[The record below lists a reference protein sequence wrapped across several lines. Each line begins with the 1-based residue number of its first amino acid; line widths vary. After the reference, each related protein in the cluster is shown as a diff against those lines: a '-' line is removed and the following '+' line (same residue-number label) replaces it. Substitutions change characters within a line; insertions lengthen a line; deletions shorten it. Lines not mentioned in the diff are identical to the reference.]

1 MNFAPK
7 FCRSLIS
14 YCFIAVYPYFSPSL
28 LCTFELCARKI
39 TENNATTDTTV
50 QASMDGQRAEAD
62 APAETEE
69 IQNTETVQAPTDHTP
84 EALPTVLMDIAQ
96 LRTSPY
102 NPRTTYEEEGIKELA
117 ATLRESGLLHPL
129 HVRPKDGYYEII
141 TGERR
146 FHAARLLGWKQIAV
160 YVREATDAQARDMAL
175 TENLQREDMA
185 PMDEARAYKT
195 LVSEGADIYTL
206 AAKYGKSDRYIYD
219 RLKLNDLIPA
229 IADLLSRKMIGLGIA
244 LEVSKCEKFIQ
255 QDLYE
260 NHLKGS
266 AEDDTPQTGWRGKG
280 LADFRRLLQDAYTS
294 DLTRYA
300 FDKSDCLHCVHN
312 TNTYDMFAE
321 TNSCGHC
328 TDRECL
334 QAKNAAFVLEKSRAL
349 LKVDPRIVV
358 ANCSYGYT
366 NPVVRQNLEEEG
378 HTVKKV
384 GFGYRTLPA
393 EPQAPQA
400 EQFREANEYEQA
412 VVRYEMQRQ
421 EYEQTLQEA
430 LQQAEAGAIRLM
442 VSPEPTDARLIA
454 IPVNHREKEPDFVKR
469 LSQEKQANVER
480 AITKT
485 VEDTRKM
492 MRKEQME
499 APVFSAF
506 DENVLLYCLLD
517 ALRHDHLALF
527 GEKYRESHYLTDADK
542 LEIVKNLTPEQRD
555 IIRHDYIVEA
565 LSKKGESKIVG
576 QMIME
581 YANIHYNRQFSLIK
595 AGHEETC
602 ENRNDRLDER
612 IAEFQAKERV
622 KKEQEKKKR
631 KKQAV
636 TETQA
641 VTAVSAA

>member
-1 MNFAPK
+1 MKTKNVK
-7 FCRSLIS
+7 NSK
-14 YCFIAVYPYFSPSL
+14 
-28 LCTFELCARKI
+28 EI
-39 TENNATTDTTV
+39 TENNAMTDTTV

-412 VVRYEMQRQ
+412 VERYEMQRQ

-469 LSQEKQANVER
+469 LSQEKQAKVER
-480 AITKT
+480 AKTKT

-641 VTAVSAA
+641 VTAA

>member
-1 MNFAPK
+1 M
-7 FCRSLIS
+7 
-14 YCFIAVYPYFSPSL
+14 
-28 LCTFELCARKI
+28 
-39 TENNATTDTTV
+39 
-50 QASMDGQRAEAD
+50 
-62 APAETEE
+62 
-69 IQNTETVQAPTDHTP
+69 
-84 EALPTVLMDIAQ
+84 Q
-96 LRTSPY
+96 LR
-102 NPRTTYEEEGIKELA
+102 I
-117 ATLRESGLLHPL
+117 
-129 HVRPKDGYYEII
+129 
-141 TGERR
+141 
-146 FHAARLLGWKQIAV
+146 
-160 YVREATDAQARDMAL
+160 
-175 TENLQREDMA
+175 
-185 PMDEARAYKT
+185 
-195 LVSEGADIYTL
+195 
-206 AAKYGKSDRYIYD
+206 
-219 RLKLNDLIPA
+219 
-229 IADLLSRKMIGLGIA
+229 
-244 LEVSKCEKFIQ
+244 
-255 QDLYE
+255 
-260 NHLKGS
+260 
-266 AEDDTPQTGWRGKG
+266 
-280 LADFRRLLQDAYTS
+280 
-294 DLTRYA
+294 
-300 FDKSDCLHCVHN
+300 
-312 TNTYDMFAE
+312 
-321 TNSCGHC
+321 
-328 TDRECL
+328 
-334 QAKNAAFVLEKSRAL
+334 
-349 LKVDPRIVV
+349 
-358 ANCSYGYT
+358 T

-442 VSPEPTDARLIA
+442 VSLEPTDARLIA

-527 GEKYRESHYLTDADK
+527 EEKYRESHYLTDADK

-631 KKQAV
+631 KKQAA

>member
-1 MNFAPK
+1 MKTKNVK
-7 FCRSLIS
+7 NSK
-14 YCFIAVYPYFSPSL
+14 
-28 LCTFELCARKI
+28 EI

-129 HVRPKDGYYEII
+129 HVRPKDGHYEII

-146 FHAARLLGWKQIAV
+146 FHAAKLLGWKQIAV
-160 YVREATDAQARDMAL
+160 YVRETTDAQARDMAL

-400 EQFREANEYEQA
+400 EQFREAHEYEQA
-412 VVRYEMQRQ
+412 VERYEMQRQ

>member
-1 MNFAPK
+1 M
-7 FCRSLIS
+7 
-14 YCFIAVYPYFSPSL
+14 
-28 LCTFELCARKI
+28 
-39 TENNATTDTTV
+39 
-50 QASMDGQRAEAD
+50 
-62 APAETEE
+62 
-69 IQNTETVQAPTDHTP
+69 
-84 EALPTVLMDIAQ
+84 
-96 LRTSPY
+96 
-102 NPRTTYEEEGIKELA
+102 
-117 ATLRESGLLHPL
+117 LHPL

-378 HTVKKV
+378 HAVKKV

>member
-1 MNFAPK
+1 MKTKNVK
-7 FCRSLIS
+7 NSK
-14 YCFIAVYPYFSPSL
+14 
-28 LCTFELCARKI
+28 EI

-129 HVRPKDGYYEII
+129 HVRPKDGHYEII

-146 FHAARLLGWKQIAV
+146 FHAAKLLGWKQIAV
-160 YVREATDAQARDMAL
+160 YVRETTDAQARDMAL

-219 RLKLNDLIPA
+219 RLKLNDLIPV

-400 EQFREANEYEQA
+400 EQFREAHEYEQA
-412 VVRYEMQRQ
+412 VERYEMQRQ

-631 KKQAV
+631 KKQAA

>member
-1 MNFAPK
+1 
-7 FCRSLIS
+7 
-14 YCFIAVYPYFSPSL
+14 
-28 LCTFELCARKI
+28 
-39 TENNATTDTTV
+39 
-50 QASMDGQRAEAD
+50 
-62 APAETEE
+62 
-69 IQNTETVQAPTDHTP
+69 
-84 EALPTVLMDIAQ
+84 
-96 LRTSPY
+96 
-102 NPRTTYEEEGIKELA
+102 
-117 ATLRESGLLHPL
+117 
-129 HVRPKDGYYEII
+129 
-141 TGERR
+141 
-146 FHAARLLGWKQIAV
+146 
-160 YVREATDAQARDMAL
+160 MAL

-421 EYEQTLQEA
+421 A
-430 LQQAEAGAIRLM
+430 SR
-442 VSPEPTDARLIA
+442 P
-454 IPVNHREKEPDFVKR
+454 KR
-469 LSQEKQANVER
+469 GR
-480 AITKT
+480 
-485 VEDTRKM
+485 
-492 MRKEQME
+492 
-499 APVFSAF
+499 
-506 DENVLLYCLLD
+506 
-517 ALRHDHLALF
+517 
-527 GEKYRESHYLTDADK
+527 
-542 LEIVKNLTPEQRD
+542 
-555 IIRHDYIVEA
+555 
-565 LSKKGESKIVG
+565 
-576 QMIME
+576 
-581 YANIHYNRQFSLIK
+581 
-595 AGHEETC
+595 
-602 ENRNDRLDER
+602 
-612 IAEFQAKERV
+612 
-622 KKEQEKKKR
+622 
-631 KKQAV
+631 
-636 TETQA
+636 
-641 VTAVSAA
+641 

>member
-1 MNFAPK
+1 MKTKNVK
-7 FCRSLIS
+7 NSK
-14 YCFIAVYPYFSPSL
+14 
-28 LCTFELCARKI
+28 EI

-412 VVRYEMQRQ
+412 VERYEMQRQ

-631 KKQAV
+631 KKQAA

>member
-1 MNFAPK
+1 MKTKNVK
-7 FCRSLIS
+7 NSK
-14 YCFIAVYPYFSPSL
+14 
-28 LCTFELCARKI
+28 EI

-84 EALPTVLMDIAQ
+84 GALPTVLMDIAQ

-175 TENLQREDMA
+175 TEHLQREDMA

>member
-1 MNFAPK
+1 
-7 FCRSLIS
+7 
-14 YCFIAVYPYFSPSL
+14 
-28 LCTFELCARKI
+28 
-39 TENNATTDTTV
+39 
-50 QASMDGQRAEAD
+50 MDGQRAEAG

-129 HVRPKDGYYEII
+129 HVRPKDGHYEII

-146 FHAARLLGWKQIAV
+146 FHAAKLLGWKQIAV
-160 YVREATDAQARDMAL
+160 YVRETTDAQARDMAL

-400 EQFREANEYEQA
+400 EQFREAHEYEQA
-412 VVRYEMQRQ
+412 VERYEMQRQ

-612 IAEFQAKERV
+612 IAEFQAKERG

-631 KKQAV
+631 KKQAA

>member
-1 MNFAPK
+1 MKTKNVK
-7 FCRSLIS
+7 NSK
-14 YCFIAVYPYFSPSL
+14 
-28 LCTFELCARKI
+28 EI

-175 TENLQREDMA
+175 TENHQREHTA

-412 VVRYEMQRQ
+412 VERYEMQRQ

-581 YANIHYNRQFSLIK
+581 YANIQYKRQLSLIK

>member
-1 MNFAPK
+1 MKTKNVK
-7 FCRSLIS
+7 NSK
-14 YCFIAVYPYFSPSL
+14 
-28 LCTFELCARKI
+28 EI

-146 FHAARLLGWKQIAV
+146 FHTARLLGWKQIAV

>member
-1 MNFAPK
+1 MKTKNVK
-7 FCRSLIS
+7 NSK
-14 YCFIAVYPYFSPSL
+14 
-28 LCTFELCARKI
+28 EI

-328 TDRECL
+328 TYREFL

>member
-1 MNFAPK
+1 MKTKNVK
-7 FCRSLIS
+7 NSK
-14 YCFIAVYPYFSPSL
+14 
-28 LCTFELCARKI
+28 EI

-129 HVRPKDGYYEII
+129 HVRPKDGHYEII

-146 FHAARLLGWKQIAV
+146 FHAAKLLGWKQIAV
-160 YVREATDAQARDMAL
+160 YVRETTDAQARDMAL

-219 RLKLNDLIPA
+219 RLKLNDLIPV

-400 EQFREANEYEQA
+400 EQFREAHEYEQA
-412 VVRYEMQRQ
+412 VERYEMQRQ

>member
-1 MNFAPK
+1 MKTKNVK
-7 FCRSLIS
+7 NSK
-14 YCFIAVYPYFSPSL
+14 
-28 LCTFELCARKI
+28 EI

-229 IADLLSRKMIGLGIA
+229 IADLLSRKMIGVGIA

>member
-1 MNFAPK
+1 MKTKNVK
-7 FCRSLIS
+7 NSK
-14 YCFIAVYPYFSPSL
+14 
-28 LCTFELCARKI
+28 EI

-185 PMDEARAYKT
+185 PRDEARAYKT

-412 VVRYEMQRQ
+412 VERYEMQRQ

>member
-1 MNFAPK
+1 MKTKNVK
-7 FCRSLIS
+7 NSK
-14 YCFIAVYPYFSPSL
+14 
-28 LCTFELCARKI
+28 EI

-129 HVRPKDGYYEII
+129 HVRPKDGHYEII

-160 YVREATDAQARDMAL
+160 YVRETTDAQARDMAL

>member
-1 MNFAPK
+1 MKTKNVK
-7 FCRSLIS
+7 NSK
-14 YCFIAVYPYFSPSL
+14 
-28 LCTFELCARKI
+28 EI

-412 VVRYEMQRQ
+412 VERYEMQRQ

-492 MRKEQME
+492 MCKEQME

>member
-1 MNFAPK
+1 
-7 FCRSLIS
+7 
-14 YCFIAVYPYFSPSL
+14 
-28 LCTFELCARKI
+28 
-39 TENNATTDTTV
+39 
-50 QASMDGQRAEAD
+50 
-62 APAETEE
+62 
-69 IQNTETVQAPTDHTP
+69 
-84 EALPTVLMDIAQ
+84 MDIAQ

-129 HVRPKDGYYEII
+129 HVRPKDGHYEII

-146 FHAARLLGWKQIAV
+146 FHAAKLLGWKQIAV
-160 YVREATDAQARDMAL
+160 YVRETTDAQARDMAL

-219 RLKLNDLIPA
+219 RLKLNDLIPV

>member
-1 MNFAPK
+1 MKTKNVK
-7 FCRSLIS
+7 NSK
-14 YCFIAVYPYFSPSL
+14 
-28 LCTFELCARKI
+28 EI

-622 KKEQEKKKR
+622 KKKR

>member
-1 MNFAPK
+1 MKTKNVK
-7 FCRSLIS
+7 NSK
-14 YCFIAVYPYFSPSL
+14 
-28 LCTFELCARKI
+28 EI

-195 LVSEGADIYTL
+195 LVSKGADIYTL

>member
-1 MNFAPK
+1 
-7 FCRSLIS
+7 
-14 YCFIAVYPYFSPSL
+14 
-28 LCTFELCARKI
+28 
-39 TENNATTDTTV
+39 
-50 QASMDGQRAEAD
+50 
-62 APAETEE
+62 
-69 IQNTETVQAPTDHTP
+69 
-84 EALPTVLMDIAQ
+84 MDIAQ

-129 HVRPKDGYYEII
+129 HVRPKDGHYEII

-146 FHAARLLGWKQIAV
+146 FHAAKLLGWKQIAV
-160 YVREATDAQARDMAL
+160 YVRETTDAQARDMAL

-219 RLKLNDLIPA
+219 RLKLNDLIPV

-400 EQFREANEYEQA
+400 EQFREAHEYEQA
-412 VVRYEMQRQ
+412 VERYEMQRQ

>member
-1 MNFAPK
+1 MKTKNVK
-7 FCRSLIS
+7 NSK
-14 YCFIAVYPYFSPSL
+14 
-28 LCTFELCARKI
+28 EI

-430 LQQAEAGAIRLM
+430 LQQAEAGAIRM
-442 VSPEPTDARLIA
+442 KVSPEPTDARLIA

>member
-1 MNFAPK
+1 MKTKNVK
-7 FCRSLIS
+7 NSK
-14 YCFIAVYPYFSPSL
+14 
-28 LCTFELCARKI
+28 EI

-412 VVRYEMQRQ
+412 VERYEMQRQ

>member
-1 MNFAPK
+1 
-7 FCRSLIS
+7 
-14 YCFIAVYPYFSPSL
+14 
-28 LCTFELCARKI
+28 
-39 TENNATTDTTV
+39 
-50 QASMDGQRAEAD
+50 
-62 APAETEE
+62 
-69 IQNTETVQAPTDHTP
+69 
-84 EALPTVLMDIAQ
+84 MDIAQ

-129 HVRPKDGYYEII
+129 HVRPKDGHYEII

-146 FHAARLLGWKQIAV
+146 FHAAKLLGWKQIAV
-160 YVREATDAQARDMAL
+160 YVRETTDAQARDMAL

-219 RLKLNDLIPA
+219 RLKLNDLIPV

-400 EQFREANEYEQA
+400 EQFREAHEYEQA
-412 VVRYEMQRQ
+412 VERYEMQRQ

-612 IAEFQAKERV
+612 IAEFQAKERG

-631 KKQAV
+631 KKQAA

>member
-1 MNFAPK
+1 MKTKNVK
-7 FCRSLIS
+7 NSK
-14 YCFIAVYPYFSPSL
+14 
-28 LCTFELCARKI
+28 EI

-117 ATLRESGLLHPL
+117 ATHRESGLLHPL

-412 VVRYEMQRQ
+412 VERYEMQRQ

>member
-1 MNFAPK
+1 MKTKNVK
-7 FCRSLIS
+7 NSK
-14 YCFIAVYPYFSPSL
+14 
-28 LCTFELCARKI
+28 EI

-160 YVREATDAQARDMAL
+160 YVRETTDAQARDMAL

>member
-1 MNFAPK
+1 MKTKNVK
-7 FCRSLIS
+7 NSK
-14 YCFIAVYPYFSPSL
+14 
-28 LCTFELCARKI
+28 EI

-129 HVRPKDGYYEII
+129 HVRPKDGHYEII

-146 FHAARLLGWKQIAV
+146 FHAAKLLGWKQIAV
-160 YVREATDAQARDMAL
+160 YVRAATDAQARDMAL

-400 EQFREANEYEQA
+400 KQFREANEYEQA
-412 VVRYEMQRQ
+412 VERYEMQRQ

-631 KKQAV
+631 KKQAA

>member
-1 MNFAPK
+1 MKTKNVK
-7 FCRSLIS
+7 NSK
-14 YCFIAVYPYFSPSL
+14 
-28 LCTFELCARKI
+28 EI

-384 GFGYRTLPA
+384 GFGYRTL
-393 EPQAPQA
+393 QA

>member
-1 MNFAPK
+1 MKTKNVK
-7 FCRSLIS
+7 NSK
-14 YCFIAVYPYFSPSL
+14 
-28 LCTFELCARKI
+28 EI

-412 VVRYEMQRQ
+412 VERYEMQRQ

-595 AGHEETC
+595 AVHEETC

>member
-1 MNFAPK
+1 MKTKNVK
-7 FCRSLIS
+7 NSK
-14 YCFIAVYPYFSPSL
+14 
-28 LCTFELCARKI
+28 EI

-129 HVRPKDGYYEII
+129 HVRPKDGHYEII

-146 FHAARLLGWKQIAV
+146 FHAAKLLGWKQIAV
-160 YVREATDAQARDMAL
+160 YVRETTDAQARDMAL

-412 VVRYEMQRQ
+412 VERYEMQRQ

>member
-1 MNFAPK
+1 MKTKNVK
-7 FCRSLIS
+7 NSK
-14 YCFIAVYPYFSPSL
+14 
-28 LCTFELCARKI
+28 EI

-185 PMDEARAYKT
+185 PRDEARAYQT

-412 VVRYEMQRQ
+412 VERYEMQRQ

>member
-1 MNFAPK
+1 
-7 FCRSLIS
+7 
-14 YCFIAVYPYFSPSL
+14 
-28 LCTFELCARKI
+28 
-39 TENNATTDTTV
+39 
-50 QASMDGQRAEAD
+50 
-62 APAETEE
+62 
-69 IQNTETVQAPTDHTP
+69 
-84 EALPTVLMDIAQ
+84 
-96 LRTSPY
+96 
-102 NPRTTYEEEGIKELA
+102 
-117 ATLRESGLLHPL
+117 
-129 HVRPKDGYYEII
+129 
-141 TGERR
+141 
-146 FHAARLLGWKQIAV
+146 
-160 YVREATDAQARDMAL
+160 
-175 TENLQREDMA
+175 
-185 PMDEARAYKT
+185 
-195 LVSEGADIYTL
+195 
-206 AAKYGKSDRYIYD
+206 
-219 RLKLNDLIPA
+219 
-229 IADLLSRKMIGLGIA
+229 MIGLGIA

>member
-1 MNFAPK
+1 MQTKNVK
-7 FCRSLIS
+7 NSK
-14 YCFIAVYPYFSPSL
+14 
-28 LCTFELCARKI
+28 EI

>member
-1 MNFAPK
+1 MKTKNVK
-7 FCRSLIS
+7 NSK
-14 YCFIAVYPYFSPSL
+14 
-28 LCTFELCARKI
+28 EI

-602 ENRNDRLDER
+602 ENRNDPLDER

-622 KKEQEKKKR
+622 KKDQEKKKR

>member
-1 MNFAPK
+1 MKTKNVK
-7 FCRSLIS
+7 NSK
-14 YCFIAVYPYFSPSL
+14 
-28 LCTFELCARKI
+28 EI

-400 EQFREANEYEQA
+400 EQFREAHEYEQA
-412 VVRYEMQRQ
+412 VERYEMQRQ

-612 IAEFQAKERV
+612 IAEFQAKERG

-631 KKQAV
+631 KKQAA

>member
-1 MNFAPK
+1 
-7 FCRSLIS
+7 
-14 YCFIAVYPYFSPSL
+14 
-28 LCTFELCARKI
+28 
-39 TENNATTDTTV
+39 
-50 QASMDGQRAEAD
+50 MDGQRAEAD

-129 HVRPKDGYYEII
+129 HVRPKDGHYEII

-146 FHAARLLGWKQIAV
+146 FHAAKLLGWKQIAV
-160 YVREATDAQARDMAL
+160 YVRAATDAQARDMAL

-400 EQFREANEYEQA
+400 KQFREANEYEQA
-412 VVRYEMQRQ
+412 VERYEMQRQ

-631 KKQAV
+631 KKQAA

>member
-1 MNFAPK
+1 MKTKNVK
-7 FCRSLIS
+7 NSK
-14 YCFIAVYPYFSPSL
+14 
-28 LCTFELCARKI
+28 EI

-129 HVRPKDGYYEII
+129 HVRPKDGHYEII

-146 FHAARLLGWKQIAV
+146 FHAAKLLGWKQIAV
-160 YVREATDAQARDMAL
+160 YVRETTDAQARDMAL